1 MEILAEPVATCW
13 TCREPLNA
21 RGQCLAC
28 LLHGGLDDCAPAN
41 GSLEA
46 VVFGDF
52 EIARREDGSF
62 WELGCGAMGVTY
74 RATDKVLH
82 RTVALKV
89 IETPSAAGNSTAVRE
104 RFLREARA
112 AAALRHP
119 NVAGVFQFGA
129 APEIDRC
136 YYAMELVEG
145 ETLEA
150 RVRRDGPL
158 KAELALEIS
167 IQVARALT
175 EAAAQGLIH
184 RDLKPSNIML
194 THPDAGTAQFVVKVI
209 DFGLAK
215 ATNAVAETDLTHGG
229 FVGTP
234 SFASPEQFEN
244 ATADARSDIYSLGVT
259 LWYALTG
266 QVPYPGKTIE
276 EIREGQQRTDLPVEQ
291 LIERKIPTPLI
302 EILRRALALDPIRRP
317 ASAWE
322 LLEGLESCRAQLVLP
337 NEFTPRRT
345 IRKLAALVVTFAIA
359 PAILFAF
366 VLLRQKTRVVA
377 NDATPLPEKSIAVL
391 PFENLSQEQENASF
405 AGGMQDELLS
415 DLARIADL
423 KVISRTSVMQY
434 QDGRERNLREIGRTL
449 GVANVVEGSVQRSGN
464 RVRVVA
470 QLIDARTDAHLWGE
484 TYDRDL
490 SDMFAIQT
498 EIAEQIAR
506 QLQAKISPQEK
517 AAIAE
522 RPTSDLTAYAFYDQA
537 QILKKTA
544 KGAYEKRVKLLREA
558 IRRDPNFILAYCL
571 LAKVYTDR
579 YVAQNFSSETD
590 RIATAAQAKEV
601 IDTALRLRPDRGEPH
616 LAAAY
621 HSFLNREFTEARRE
635 IEVALRLLPNDAQAT
650 FLDARLDRHE
660 NRWDDALVKARRA
673 GVLDPHNEFF
683 VLWTAE
689 AYVLIRRYDEGEEF
703 VRQARS
709 RNPGSAGRF
718 DGCLVRFKVA
728 EGDLA
733 GARML
738 SAAPTSDFALEAQ
751 FNAALYSRDYDGAL
765 KVIAA
770 APPDL
775 VESEFGCKSPNSWAE
790 AQVYRA
796 LGDEQ
801 KAEKAFLTLRQS
813 MDPNTNPQ
821 SRNEWYY
828 LYAGK
833 FDAGLHRKDEAIR
846 EARQAMDMDPM
857 AQDPINGLAIADGLA
872 LVYAWTG
879 ERDLA
884 IEQLAILAGLPSNI
898 SYGALRFSPDW
909 DSLRGDPRFEKI
921 VASLRPPL
929 VTSTHL

>member
-1 MEILAEPVATCW
+1 MEILTASVATCS
-13 TCREPLNA
+13 TCHEPLSVQ
-21 RGQCLAC
+21 GKCLAC
-28 LLHGGLDDCAPAN
+28 LLRVGLDETAQASD
-41 GSLEA
+41 SLDSL
-46 VVFGDF
+46 VFGDF

-74 RATDKVLH
+74 RAMDKVLH

-89 IETPSAAGNSTAVRE
+89 IETPSTAGDAKAVRE

-119 NVAGVFQFGA
+119 NVAGVFQFGV
-129 APEIDRC
+129 APDVDRC

-150 RVRRDGPL
+150 LVRRDGPL
-158 KAELALEIS
+158 KVELALDIA
-167 IQVARALT
+167 IQVTRALT

-184 RDLKPSNIML
+184 RDLKPGNIML
-194 THPDAGTAQFVVKVI
+194 TRADAATAQFGVKVI

-215 ATNAVAETDLTHGG
+215 ATNAVSETDLTHGG

-234 SFASPEQFEN
+234 SFASPEQFGS
-244 ATADARSDIYSLGVT
+244 APADARSDIYSLGVT

-266 QVPYPGKTIE
+266 QVPYPGKTID
-276 EIREGQQRTDLPVEQ
+276 EIRDRQERAALPIEQ
-291 LIERKIPTPLI
+291 LAERKIPAALI
-302 EILRRALALDPIRRP
+302 ETLRCALAIDPTQRP

-322 LLEGLESCRAQLVLP
+322 LLETLESCRAKLILP
-337 NEFTPRRT
+337 NEVIPRRA
-345 IRKLAALVVTFAIA
+345 IRKKAAFVVTLAMA
-359 PAILFAF
+359 LAILFAF
-366 VLLRQKTRVVA
+366 VLWRQEA
-377 NDATPLPEKSIAVL
+377 SQAAPLPEKSIAVL
-391 PFENLSQEQENASF
+391 PFENLSQEQESAFF
-405 AGGMQDELLS
+405 AGGVQDELLS

-434 QDGRERNLREIGRTL
+434 QDGMKRNLREIGRTL

-517 AAIAE
+517 GVIAE
-522 RPTSDLTAYAFYDQA
+522 RPTSDLTAYAFYEQA
-537 QILKKTA
+537 RTQKDTA
-544 KGAYEKRVKLLREA
+544 EGAYEKRVKLLREA

-571 LAKVYTDR
+571 LAKLYTDR

-616 LAAAY
+616 LALAY
-621 HSFLNREFTEARRE
+621 HSFLSHEFTEARRE

-683 VLWTAE
+683 VLWTGE
-689 AYVLIRRYDEGEEF
+689 AYLLMRRYDEGEEF

-718 DGCLVRFKVA
+718 DGCLARFKLA

-733 GARML
+733 GARTL
-738 SAAPTSDFALEAQ
+738 SASPTSDFALEAQ
-751 FNAALYSRDYDGAL
+751 FDAAFYSRDYDAAL
-765 KVIAA
+765 KIVAA

-775 VESEFGCKSPNSWAE
+775 AESNYGAKSPNSWAE
-790 AQVYRA
+790 AEVYRA

-801 KAEKAFLTLRQS
+801 KAEKAFLTLRQD

-846 EARQAMDMDPM
+846 EARQAMDMDPI
-857 AQDPINGLAIADGLA
+857 AQDPINGLAMAEGLA

-884 IEQLAILAGLPSNI
+884 IEQLAILAGMPSGI
-898 SYGALRFSPDW
+898 SYGTLRFSPCW

-921 VASLRPPL
+921 VASLQANF
-929 VTSTHL
+929 TASNK

>member
-1 MEILAEPVATCW
+1 MKGLPTNGLAAVAVCSN
-13 TCREPLNA
+13 CSELLNWK
-21 RGQCLAC
+21 GECLAC
-28 LLHGGLDDCAPAN
+28 LLRGGLDEGAKGEAPLE
-41 GSLEA
+41 SL
-46 VVFGDF
+46 VFGDF
-52 EIARREDGSF
+52 EIARREDGTL

-74 RATDKVLH
+74 LATDKVLH
-82 RTVALKV
+82 RAVALKV
-89 IETPSAAGNSTAVRE
+89 IETPSAAGDSTAVRE

-112 AAALRHP
+112 AAALKHP

-158 KAELALEIS
+158 KADLAVEIS

-194 THPDAGTAQFVVKVI
+194 TDSDAATALVGVKVI

-234 SFASPEQFEN
+234 SFASPEQFGN
-244 ATADARSDIYSLGVT
+244 SPADARSDIYSLGAT

-276 EIREGQQRTDLPVEQ
+276 EICDRQQRTDLPVEQ
-291 LIERKIPTPLI
+291 LAERRIPAPLI
-302 EILRRALALDPIRRP
+302 EILRCTLALDPTKRP
-317 ASAWE
+317 ASARE
-322 LLEGLESCRAQLVLP
+322 LLEALESCRAKLVLP
-337 NEFTPRRT
+337 NQFSPRRT
-345 IRKLAALVVTFAIA
+345 IRKIAALVVAFAIF

-366 VLLRQKTRVVA
+366 VRLRQKA
-377 NDATPLPEKSIAVL
+377 SHATPLPVKSIAVL
-391 PFENLSQEQENASF
+391 PFENLSKEAENAFF
-405 AGGMQDELLS
+405 AGGVQDELLS

-434 QDGRERNLREIGRTL
+434 QDGRQRNLREIGRTL

-464 RVRVVA
+464 HVRVVA

-517 AAIAE
+517 AVIAE

-537 QILKKTA
+537 RTQQDTDE
-544 KGAYEKRVKLLREA
+544 GGWEKRVKLLREA

-571 LAKVYTDR
+571 LARSYTDR
-579 YVAQNFSSETD
+579 YVAQNYASEAD
-590 RIATAAQAKEV
+590 RIATAARAKEV
-601 IDTALRLRPDRGEPH
+601 IETALRLRPDRGEPH
-616 LAAAY
+616 LALAY
-621 HSFLNREFTEARRE
+621 HSFQSHEFTEARRE
-635 IEVALRLLPNDAQAT
+635 LMVALRLLPNDAEAT

-683 VLWTAE
+683 VLWTSE
-689 AYVLIRRYDEGEEF
+689 AYLLIRRYDEGEEF

-709 RNPGSAGRF
+709 RNSGSAAVF
-718 DGCLVRFKVA
+718 DGVLARFKVA

-733 GARML
+733 GARAL
-738 SAAPTSDFALEAQ
+738 ATSPTDDRALEAQ
-751 FNAALYSRDYDGAL
+751 FNAALYSRDYDAAL
-765 KVIAA
+765 KIVAA
-770 APPDL
+770 APSDL
-775 VESEFGCKSPNSWAE
+775 VVSEFGDRSPNSFAE
-790 AQVYRA
+790 AQVYLA

-801 KAEKAFLTLRQS
+801 RAEKAFLTLRQG
-813 MDPNTNPQ
+813 MDPNTDPQ
-821 SRNEWYY
+821 TRNEWYY
-828 LYAGK
+828 MYAGI

-846 EARQAMDMDPM
+846 EARQAVDMNPM
-857 AQDPINGLAIADGLA
+857 AQDPINGVALVQGLA
-872 LVYAWTG
+872 LVYALTG

-884 IEQLAILAGLPSNI
+884 IEQLAILAGLPSDI
-898 SYGALRFSPDW
+898 SYGALRFSPCW
-909 DSLRGDPRFEKI
+909 DSLRGDPRFETI
-921 VASLRPPL
+921 VASLRPSL
-929 VTSTHL
+929 ITSTK

>member
-1 MEILAEPVATCW
+1 LEILAAPVAICS
-13 TCREPLNA
+13 TCREPMNA

-28 LLHGGLDDCAPAN
+28 LLRGGLDESPLAN
-41 GSLEA
+41 GAPEA
-46 VVFGDF
+46 LVFGDF
-52 EIARREDGSF
+52 EIAQHDDGSL

-74 RATDKVLH
+74 RATDRVLH

-89 IETPSAAGNSTAVRE
+89 IEVPAAAGNSQSVRE

-112 AAALRHP
+112 AAALKHP

-129 APEIDRC
+129 VPESDRC

-150 RVRRDGPL
+150 IVRRDGPL
-158 KAELALEIS
+158 KAESALALA
-167 IQVARALT
+167 IQVTRALT
-175 EAAAQGLIH
+175 EAAAHGLIH
-184 RDLKPSNIML
+184 RDLKPSNIMVASA
-194 THPDAGTAQFVVKVI
+194 DATTAQLSAKVI

-215 ATNAVAETDLTHGG
+215 TTNAPSETDLTQGG

-234 SFASPEQFEN
+234 SFASPEQFDH
-244 ATADARSDIYSLGVT
+244 APADARSDIYSLGVT

-266 QVPYPGKTIE
+266 QVPYPGKTIAK
-276 EIREGQQRTDLPVEQ
+276 IRDRQLNADLPVEQ
-291 LIERKIPTPLI
+291 LAERKIPAPLI
-302 EILRRALALDPIRRP
+302 EILRRTLAMDPTQRP
-317 ASAWE
+317 ASARE
-322 LLEGLESCRAQLVLP
+322 LLETLEACRAQLVRP
-337 NEFTPRRT
+337 NALTPHRT
-345 IRKLAALVVTFAIA
+345 IRKIAALVVLFVIA

-366 VLLRQKTRVVA
+366 VLLRPRA
-377 NDATPLPEKSIAVL
+377 SHAMPLPEKSIAVM
-391 PFENLSQEQENASF
+391 PFENLSQEPENAYF
-405 AGGMQDELLS
+405 AGGVQDELLS

-449 GVANVVEGSVQRSGN
+449 GVANIVEGSVQRSGHH
-464 RVRVVA
+464 VRVVA

-490 SDMFAIQT
+490 SDIFAIQT
-498 EIAEQIAR
+498 EIAEQIAG

-517 AAIAE
+517 AMLAE
-522 RPTSDLTAYAFYDQA
+522 KPTPDLTAYAFYEQA
-537 QILKKTA
+537 RTQKNTDE
-544 KGAYEKRVKLLREA
+544 GGYEKRVKLLQEA

-571 LAKVYTDR
+571 LAKLYTDH
-579 YVAQNFSSETD
+579 YVAQNFASETD
-590 RIATAAQAKEV
+590 RIATAARAKEV

-616 LAAAY
+616 LALAY
-621 HSFLNREFTEARRE
+621 YSFQSHEYTAARRE
-635 IEVALRLLPNDAQAT
+635 IEVSLRLLPNDAQAT

-689 AYVLIRRYDEGEEF
+689 AYLLMRRYNEGEEF
-703 VRQARS
+703 VYQARS

-718 DGCLVRFKVA
+718 DGCLARFKLA

-733 GARML
+733 GACTL
-738 SAAPTSDFALEAQ
+738 SASPASQLALEAR
-751 FNAALYSRDYDGAL
+751 FDAALYSRDYDGAL

-775 VESEFGCKSPNSWAE
+775 VESEFGCKSPDSWAE

-796 LGDEQ
+796 LGDAQ

-813 MDPNTNPQ
+813 MDPHTNLQ
-821 SRNEWYY
+821 SRSRNEWYY
-828 LYAGK
+828 LYAGR
-833 FDAGLHRKDEAIR
+833 FDAGLHRKEEAIR
-846 EARQAMDMDPM
+846 EARQAVDMNPI
-857 AQDPINGLAIADGLA
+857 AQDPINGLPLAEGLA

-884 IEQLAILAGLPSNI
+884 IEQLVILAGMPSRV
-898 SYGALRFSPDW
+898 SYGELRFNPDW
-909 DSLRGDPRFEKI
+909 DSLRGDPRFEE
-921 VASLRPPL
+921 L
-929 VTSTHL
+929 VNRLAPKQAGG

>member
-1 MEILAEPVATCW
+1 MEILAEPVAICS
-13 TCREPLNA
+13 TCREPMNA
-21 RGQCLAC
+21 RDAC
-28 LLHGGLDDCAPAN
+28 LVCLLRGGLEGRGEDELPPE
-41 GSLEA
+41 SL
-46 VVFGDF
+46 VFGDF
-52 EIARREDGSF
+52 EIAQREDGSF

-82 RTVALKV
+82 RPVALKV
-89 IETPSAAGNSTAVRE
+89 IETPSAAGDSRAVRE

-145 ETLEA
+145 ETLET

-175 EAAAQGLIH
+175 GAAAQGLIH

-194 THPDAGTAQFVVKVI
+194 THADGGTAQFQVKVI

-215 ATNAVAETDLTHGG
+215 ATNGVAETDLTHGG

-234 SFASPEQFEN
+234 SFASPEQFDN
-244 ATADARSDIYSLGVT
+244 ATADARSDIYSLGAT

-276 EIREGQQRTDLPVEQ
+276 EIRDRQQRIDLPVER
-291 LIERKIPTPLI
+291 LAERKIPDPLI
-302 EILRRALALDPIRRP
+302 EILRRALALDPTQRP
-317 ASAWE
+317 ASARE
-322 LLEGLESCRAQLVLP
+322 LLEALESCRAQLVPP
-337 NEFTPRRT
+337 NEFAPRRT
-345 IRKLAALVVTFAIA
+345 IRKIAALVVLFVVA

-366 VLLRQKTRVVA
+366 VLLRQKA
-377 NDATPLPEKSIAVL
+377 NHPTPLAEKSIAVL
-391 PFENLSQEQENASF
+391 PFENLSQEQENAFF

-449 GVANVVEGSVQRSGN
+449 GVANVVEGSVQRSG
-464 RVRVVA
+464 RHVRVVA

-517 AAIAE
+517 AVIAE
-522 RPTSDLTAYAFYDQA
+522 RPTSDLTAYAFYDEAMTQ
-537 QILKKTA
+537 KNTDE
-544 KGAYEKRVKLLREA
+544 GGYEKRVKLLREA

-571 LAKVYTDR
+571 LAKLYSDH
-579 YVAQNFSSETD
+579 YMAQNFASQTD
-590 RIATAAQAKEV
+590 RRATAALEKEV
-601 IDTALRLRPDRGEPH
+601 IDTALRLRPDRGEPY

-621 HSFLNREFTEARRE
+621 HSFHTHEYTEARRE
-635 IEVALRLLPNDAQAT
+635 IEIALRLLPNDAQAT

-683 VLWTAE
+683 VLWTSE
-689 AYVLIRRYDEGEEF
+689 AYLLIRRYDEGEEF

-709 RNPGSAGRF
+709 RNPGSAAIF
-718 DGCLVRFKVA
+718 DGVLARFKVA
-728 EGDLA
+728 EGDLT
-733 GARML
+733 GARAL
-738 SAAPTSDFALEAQ
+738 ATSPTDDRALEAQ
-751 FNAALYSRDYDGAL
+751 FDAVFYSRDYDGAL
-765 KVIAA
+765 KVVAA

-775 VESEFGCKSPNSWAE
+775 VESQFGDRSPNSFAE
-790 AQVYRA
+790 AEVYRA

-801 KAEKAFLTLRQS
+801 KAEQAFLILRRG
-813 MDPNTNPQ
+813 MGPNANPQ

-846 EARQAMDMDPM
+846 EARQAMDLNPI
-857 AQDPINGLAIADGLA
+857 AQDPISGPVMAEGLA

-884 IEQLAILAGLPSNI
+884 IEQLAILAGLPSDI
-898 SYGALRFSPDW
+898 SYGDLRFNPDW
-909 DSLRGDPRFEKI
+909 DSLRGDPRFETI
-921 VASLRPPL
+921 VASLKPGAIA
-929 VTSTHL
+929 STQ

>member
-1 MEILAEPVATCW
+1 MEIPAASVATCS
-13 TCREPLNA
+13 TCHEPLNVK
-21 RGQCLAC
+21 GECLAC
-28 LLHGGLDDCAPAN
+28 LLRVGLEETARASD
-41 GSLEA
+41 SLDSF
-46 VVFGDF
+46 VFGDF

-89 IETPSAAGNSTAVRE
+89 IETPSTAGDATAVRE

-112 AAALRHP
+112 AAALKHP

-129 APEIDRC
+129 VPEIDRC

-158 KAELALEIS
+158 RAELALEIS

-194 THPDAGTAQFVVKVI
+194 TQADAATAQLAAKVI

-215 ATNAVAETDLTHGG
+215 ATNAVVETDLTHGG

-234 SFASPEQFEN
+234 SFASPEQFDN

-276 EIREGQQRTDLPVEQ
+276 EIRDRQQRADLPVEQ
-291 LIERKIPTPLI
+291 LAERKLPATLI
-302 EILRRALALDPIRRP
+302 EILRRALAIDPTQRP
-317 ASAWE
+317 ASARE
-322 LLEGLESCRAQLVLP
+322 LLEALESCRAKLVVP
-337 NEFTPRRT
+337 NEFAARRT
-345 IRKLAALVVTFAIA
+345 IRKIAALIVTFGIA

-366 VLLRQKTRVVA
+366 VLLRQKTHAVPT
-377 NDATPLPEKSIAVL
+377 NATPLSEKSIAVL
-391 PFENLSQEQENASF
+391 PFENLSKAAENAFF
-405 AGGMQDELLS
+405 AGGVQDELLS

-434 QDGRERNLREIGRTL
+434 QDGRERNVREIGRTL
-449 GVANVVEGSVQRSGN
+449 GVANIVEGSVQRSGN

-484 TYDRDL
+484 TYDRDS
-490 SDMFAIQT
+490 SDVFAIQT

-506 QLQAKISPQEK
+506 QLQLRISPQEE
-517 AAIAE
+517 AVLAE
-522 RPTSDLTAYAFYDQA
+522 KPTSDLTAYAFYEQA
-537 QILKKTA
+537 RNENNTT
-544 KGAYEKRVKLLREA
+544 ETSCENRVKLLQEA
-558 IRRDPNFILAYCL
+558 IRRDPNFVQAYYL
-571 LAKVYTDR
+571 LARLYTDR
-579 YVAQNFSSETD
+579 YLSENLSETD
-590 RIATAAQAKEV
+590 RMATAARAKEV
-601 IDTALRLRPDRGEPH
+601 IGTALRLRPDRGEPH

-621 HSFLNREFTEARRE
+621 HFFLLHEFTEARRE
-635 IEVALRLLPNDAQAT
+635 LDIALRLLPNDAQAT
-650 FLDARLDRHE
+650 LLEARLDRHE

-673 GVLDPHNEFF
+673 AALDPQNEYT
-683 VLWTAE
+683 VVWTAE
-689 AYVLIRRYDEGEEF
+689 AYLLMRRCHDGEEF
-703 VRQARS
+703 VRQGLLK
-709 RNPGSAGRF
+709 NPGSAGIF
-718 DGCLVRFKVA
+718 DGCLARFRLA

-733 GARML
+733 GARTL
-738 SAAPTSDFALEAQ
+738 STAPADWAALEAQ
-751 FNAALYSRDYDGAL
+751 FQAAFYSRDYDGAL
-765 KVIAA
+765 KIIAA
-770 APPDL
+770 AGPAV
-775 VESEFGCKSPNSWAE
+775 VESQFGGKSPNSWAE

-801 KAEKAFLTLRQS
+801 KAEKAFLTLRQ
-813 MDPNTNPQ
+813 DLDANTSPQ

-828 LYAGK
+828 QAAGK
-833 FDAGLHRKDEAIR
+833 YDAGLHRKGEAIR
-846 EARQAMDMDPM
+846 EARQAVDMNPV
-857 AQDPINGLAIADGLA
+857 AQDPVNGTPMAKWLA

-884 IEQLAILAGLPSNI
+884 IEQLEMLSKIPSEI
-898 SYGALRFSPDW
+898 SYGDLRFNPNW
-909 DSLRGDPRFEKI
+909 DSLRGDPRFEEM
-921 VASLRPPL
+921 VASLRPTL
-929 VTSTHL
+929 ITSIQ

>member
-1 MEILAEPVATCW
+1 
-13 TCREPLNA
+13 
-21 RGQCLAC
+21 
-28 LLHGGLDDCAPAN
+28 LLHGGLDDPTSAN
-41 GSLEA
+41 GSPEA
-46 VVFGDF
+46 LVFGDF
-52 EIARREDGSF
+52 EIARREDGSC

-89 IETPSAAGNSTAVRE
+89 IETPSTAGDSTAVRE

-145 ETLEA
+145 ETLEE

-194 THPDAGTAQFVVKVI
+194 THADAGTAQFGVKVI

-234 SFASPEQFEN
+234 SFASPEQFDN
-244 ATADARSDIYSLGVT
+244 TTADARSDIYSLGVT

-276 EIREGQQRTDLPVEQ
+276 EIRDRQQRTDLPVEQ
-291 LIERKIPTPLI
+291 LAERKIPAPLI
-302 EILRRALALDPIRRP
+302 EILRRALAMDPTQRP

-322 LLEGLESCRAQLVLP
+322 LLETLESCHAKLVLP
-337 NEFTPRRT
+337 NKFTPRRT
-345 IRKLAALVVTFAIA
+345 IRKIAARVVTFAIF

-366 VLLRQKTRVVA
+366 VLLRQKA
-377 NDATPLPEKSIAVL
+377 SHATPLPEKSIAVL
-391 PFENLSQEQENASF
+391 PFENLSKEAENAFF
-405 AGGMQDELLS
+405 AGGVQDELLS

-449 GVANVVEGSVQRSGN
+449 GVANVVEGSVQRSGHH
-464 RVRVVA
+464 VRVVA

-517 AAIAE
+517 AVIAE

-537 QILKKTA
+537 RTQKNTDE
-544 KGAYEKRVKLLREA
+544 GGNEKRVKLLREA

-571 LAKVYTDR
+571 LAKLYTDH

-590 RIATAAQAKEV
+590 RIATAARAKEV
-601 IDTALRLRPDRGEPH
+601 IDTALRLRPDRGEPY

-621 HSFLNREFTEARRE
+621 HSFQSHEYTEARRE
-635 IEVALRLLPNDAQAT
+635 LKVALRLLPNDAQAT

-689 AYVLIRRYDEGEEF
+689 AYLLMRRYDEGEEF
-703 VRQARS
+703 VRQAKS

-718 DGCLVRFKVA
+718 NGCLARFKLA

-733 GARML
+733 GARAL
-738 SAAPTSDFALEAQ
+738 SASPTSDVALEAQ
-751 FNAALYSRDYDGAL
+751 FDAAFYSRDYDGAL
-765 KVIAA
+765 KIIAA

-775 VESEFGCKSPNSWAE
+775 VESQIGGKSPNSCAE
-790 AQVYRA
+790 AEVYRA

-801 KAEKAFLTLRQS
+801 KAEKAFLTLRQEL
-813 MDPNTNPQ
+813 DANANPQ

-828 LYAGK
+828 QLAGK

-846 EARQAMDMDPM
+846 EARQAMDMNPI
-857 AQDPINGLAIADGLA
+857 AQDPINGLVMAEGLA

-884 IEQLAILAGLPSNI
+884 IEQLAILAGLPSDI
-898 SYGALRFSPDW
+898 SYGALRFSPCW
-909 DSLRGDPRFEKI
+909 DSLRGDPRFEAI
-921 VASLRPPL
+921 VASLKPAL
-929 VTSTHL
+929 ITSTK

>member
-1 MEILAEPVATCW
+1 MEILTAPIAICSTC
-13 TCREPLNA
+13 CEPLSA
-21 RGQCLAC
+21 KGECLVC
-28 LLHGGLDDCAPAN
+28 LLRAGFDDLAPAD
-41 GSLEA
+41 GSLESL
-46 VVFGDF
+46 VFGDF
-52 EIARREDGSF
+52 EIARRADGTF

-74 RATDKVLH
+74 RAMDKVLH

-89 IETPSAAGNSTAVRE
+89 IETSSAAGNSQAVRE

-112 AAALRHP
+112 AAALKHP
-119 NVAGVFQFGA
+119 NVAGVFQFGV

-150 RVRRDGPL
+150 LVRRDGPL
-158 KAELALEIS
+158 KVEPALDIA
-167 IQVARALT
+167 IQVTRALT

-184 RDLKPSNIML
+184 RDLKPGNIML
-194 THPDAGTAQFVVKVI
+194 TRAAAATAPLGVKVI

-215 ATNAVAETDLTHGG
+215 ATNGVAETDLTHGG

-234 SFASPEQFEN
+234 SFASPEQFGS
-244 ATADARSDIYSLGVT
+244 APADARSDIYSLGVT
-259 LWYALTG
+259 LWYTLTG
-266 QVPYPGKTIE
+266 QVPYPGRTIE
-276 EIREGQQRTDLPVEQ
+276 EIRDRQRHTALPVEQ
-291 LIERKIPTPLI
+291 LAARKIPAALI
-302 EILRRALALDPIRRP
+302 EVLRRTLAMDPTQRP
-317 ASAWE
+317 VSARE
-322 LLEGLESCRAQLVLP
+322 LLEGLESCRAKLASP
-337 NEFTPRRT
+337 NGFTARRT
-345 IRKLAALVVTFAIA
+345 VRRLAALIVTFAIA

-366 VLLRQKTRVVA
+366 VLLRQKAHAVV

-391 PFENLSQEQENASF
+391 PFENLSQEQESAFF
-405 AGGMQDELLS
+405 AGGVQDELLS

-434 QDGRERNLREIGRTL
+434 QDGKERNLRQIGRTL
-449 GVANVVEGSVQRSGN
+449 GVANVLEGSVQRRGN
-464 RVRVVA
+464 RVRVVV
-470 QLIDARTDAHLWGE
+470 QLIDARTDTHLWGE

-490 SDMFAIQT
+490 SDVFAIQT

-522 RPTSDLTAYAFYDQA
+522 NPTSDLTAYAFYDRARTQKDPPEA
-537 QILKKTA
+537 
-544 KGAYEKRVKLLREA
+544 GSEDREKLLREA

-571 LAKVYTDR
+571 LARLYTDQYLDER
-579 YVAQNFSSETD
+579 FSSGPN
-590 RIATAAQAKEV
+590 RMATAARAKEV
-601 IDTALRLRPDRGEPH
+601 IETALRLRPDRGEPH

-621 HSFLNREFTEARRE
+621 HSFQTHEFTEARRE

-673 GVLDPHNEFF
+673 GALDPHNEFF
-683 VLWTAE
+683 AVWTSE
-689 AYVLIRRYDEGEEF
+689 AYLLMRRYDDGEEF

-709 RNPGSAGRF
+709 RNPGTAARF
-718 DGCLVRFKVA
+718 DGCFARFKLA

-733 GARML
+733 GARAL
-738 SAAPTSDFALEAQ
+738 SATPVNESALEAQ
-751 FNAALYSRDYDGAL
+751 FNAAFYSRDYDAAL

-775 VESEFGCKSPNSWAE
+775 VESIFCGKSPNSWAE
-790 AQVYRA
+790 ADVYRA

-801 KAEKAFLTLRQS
+801 KAEKAFLTLRQAL
-813 MDPNTNPQ
+813 DPNTNPQ
-821 SRNEWYY
+821 SRSEWYY
-828 LYAGK
+828 HAAGK
-833 FDAGLHRKDEAIR
+833 CDAGLHRKDEAIR
-846 EARQAMDMDPM
+846 EARQAMDMNPI
-857 AQDPINGLAIADGLA
+857 AQDPINGTDMCQALT

-884 IEQLAILAGLPSNI
+884 IEQLTILAGMPSNI
-898 SYGALRFSPDW
+898 SYGDLRFNPEW

-921 VASLRPPL
+921 VASLRPTL
-929 VTSTHL
+929 ITSTR